1 MSPLDGPGPRSP
13 GIPPAA
19 GARYWR
25 KPIDLDEQVTPH
37 GRVHIVVE
45 RCKECQFCIEFCP
58 KDVLRM
64 SERFNRK
71 GYRIP
76 EVVPGKEDEC
86 TACRHCEFICPEF
99 SIFVEE
105 VKR

>member
-1 MSPLDGPGPRSP
+1 MATRAAA
-13 GIPPAA
+13 PPV
-19 GARYWR
+19 ARFWR
-25 KPIDLDEQVTPH
+25 KPLDLDEQIVSR
-37 GRVHIVVE
+37 GIVHVIE
-45 RCKECQFCIEFCP
+45 GRCKECQFCIEFCP

-64 SERFNRK
+64 SEKFNRK

-76 EVVPGKEDEC
+76 EVVPGREGEC
-86 TACRHCEFICPEF
+86 TACHHCEFICPEF